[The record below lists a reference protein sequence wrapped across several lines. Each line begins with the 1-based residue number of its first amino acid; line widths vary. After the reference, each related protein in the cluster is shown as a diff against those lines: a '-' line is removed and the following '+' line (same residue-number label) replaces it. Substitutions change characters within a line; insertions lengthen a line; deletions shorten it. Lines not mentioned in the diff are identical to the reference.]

1 MIYAPLA
8 FSLSFAT
15 PYGTVPY
22 AAKAVDAEV
31 VPSAGASDMPPI
43 ETITV
48 GSNEYKLM
56 RAVRPVCT
64 WVMPHWNCRAN
75 EVSSKLV
82 GVGGTPAE
90 ALEQWEKE
98 VHAAFQR
105 LYAKRY
111 FEMDESERQD
121 WSRLLQVIDVN
132 EYRERAPMVMRA
144 VGRIRFKFM
153 GNIAGRRPRPD
164 RIYWVDGRVDR
175 VPDWDLLPADFS
187 ALPSG
192 GYIDAVVE
200 RHPKTAALQRIL
212 DARPIELSNV
222 SQREADKF
230 IESLPEAK
238 LPEVEWTWPTTMEN
252 R

>member
-1 MIYAPLA
+1 MIYKPLA
-8 FSLSFAT
+8 FCLSFAT
-15 PYGTVPY
+15 PFGAVPY
-22 AAKAVDAEV
+22 EAKVVDADV

-64 WVMPHWNCRAN
+64 WVMPYWSCRAN
-75 EVSSKLV
+75 ELSSKLV
-82 GVGGTPAE
+82 GVGSSPAK
-90 ALEQWEKE
+90 AFEQWEKE
-98 VHAAFQR
+98 VHAVFQR

-111 FEMDESERQD
+111 FEMDESERRD
-121 WSRLLQVIDVN
+121 WSQLLQVIDVN
-132 EYRERAPMVMRA
+132 EYRERAPMIMRS
-144 VGRIRFKFM
+144 VGRIRFKFI
-153 GNIAGRRPRPD
+153 GKIADKRPRPD

-175 VPDWDLLPADFS
+175 VPDWDRLPADFS
-187 ALPSG
+187 TLRPG
-192 GYIDAVVE
+192 CYIDAVVE

-230 IESLPEAK
+230 IDALPEAK